1 MSYTQCYVLSLFFL
15 RSINT
20 DSLFVITYYSEFYL
34 PAYIRSKSYNYSF
47 FLFNSMGL
55 IAPDIPPAT
64 PPAITDGLSYPRNF
78 NTTTTIIAVDTEIRH
93 INSNGCFFIILLL
106 CLPTHQAFRH
116 TPRFFKWVL
125 VSTFFILAH
134 YFENYQN
141 SSLWFS
147 CLVLMFVILAHNV
160 WYKSS
165 SGFMCTNFQFPR

>member
-1 MSYTQCYVLSLFFL
+1 
-15 RSINT
+15 
-20 DSLFVITYYSEFYL
+20 
-34 PAYIRSKSYNYSF
+34 
-47 FLFNSMGL
+47 
-55 IAPDIPPAT
+55 
-64 PPAITDGLSYPRNF
+64 
-78 NTTTTIIAVDTEIRH
+78 VDTEIRH

-147 CLVLMFVILAHNV
+147 CLVLMFVILAHN
-160 WYKSS
+160 
-165 SGFMCTNFQFPR
+165 